1 MYFHLLGVAGRDG
14 LVCIKQQAQLTG
26 IMAVGEA
33 AVLSCKWGM
42 APGRALGSEEF
53 WLKVCSQRHPGV
65 MQVGE
70 TWPMGRLSG
79 GQQHSTSY

>member
-33 AVLSCKWGM
+33 AVLSCKWQGPWLRRVLVEGM
-42 APGRALGSEEF
+42 LPMTF
-53 WLKVCSQRHPGV
+53 WCDASR
-65 MQVGE
+65 GE
-70 TWPMGRLSG
+70 VAHGTSLWWPAAQHQLLSL
-79 GQQHSTSY
+79 T